1 MTKKK
6 VLRMTLPSCH
16 CEEPQATWQS
26 LKRMCDCFVPILSG
40 LATTFCLSLFCD
52 IVSDSDQDI
61 KLGTKL
67 NQGTRWKILPSVPDE
82 YLNASDL
89 PPLVAQV
96 LYNRGV
102 KPEEIE
108 PFLAVDHR
116 LEGNPFLL
124 PDISKAV
131 SRIYKAVLSREKVAI
146 YGDFDVDGVSATV
159 ILVEGL
165 SRLGAEVIFHIPD
178 RFSEGHGLN
187 VSALE
192 KLHAQGANLVITV
205 DCGVTDLTEVKQAQ
219 EMEMDVIITDHH
231 IPLESLPRAVAVV
244 DPKRKESVYPYP
256 DLAGAGV
263 AFKLLQALFHRDNKE
278 KWLARFLDLV
288 ALATVTD
295 LAPMV
300 GENRYLVKAG
310 LRELNNSS
318 RVGIQEMVKL
328 AGLKMGELDSRDI
341 SWVLGPRLN
350 ATGRMNNASTSYQ
363 LLTTQS
369 PEEARL
375 LALELEKKNVERQKL
390 TTEVLSRAR
399 EKLATK
405 LHLPLLIESDES
417 YSIGVIGLV
426 AGKLVDEFYKP
437 VIIISLGS
445 ELCQGSCRSI
455 AEFNIASALENCRDL
470 LTAFGGHP
478 LAAGFTVPRRNL
490 AQLEERL
497 ISLAMDQLGHLD
509 LRPEIVI
516 DAELP
521 LTVLAGDT
529 FNLIQRLSPFGRG
542 NPQPTFL
549 SRQVEVIECRNFG
562 NRGEWLRLKLR
573 QGNVTWQAVDFESRR
588 AKEEIPSHIDIVYNL
603 EKSRWNGEEV
613 LGLNLRDFAP
623 AQPR

>member
-1 MTKKK
+1 
-6 VLRMTLPSCH
+6 
-16 CEEPQATWQS
+16 
-26 LKRMCDCFVPILSG
+26 MCDCFASI
-40 LATTFCLSLFCD
+40 ATAFYLNVFCD
-52 IVSDSDQDI
+52 IVSDSNQDI
-61 KLGTKL
+61 ELSMKL
-67 NQGTRWKILPSVPDE
+67 NQRTRWKILPTVPDK
-82 YLNASDL
+82 YLNVSAL
-89 PPLVAQV
+89 PHLIAQL
-96 LYNRGV
+96 LYNRGI

-108 PFLAVDHR
+108 PFLAADHR

-124 PDISKAV
+124 PDISQAV
-131 SRIYKAVLSREKVAI
+131 SRIYKAILSREKIAI
-146 YGDFDVDGVSATV
+146 YGDFDVDGVTATV

-187 VSALE
+187 IAALKE
-192 KLHAQGANLVITV
+192 LHARGANLVVTV
-205 DCGVTDLTEVKQAQ
+205 DCGITDLAEIKQAH
-219 EMEMDVIITDHH
+219 EMEIDVIITDHH
-231 IPLESLPRAVAVV
+231 MPLESLPPAIAVV
-244 DPKRKESVYPYP
+244 DPKRKDSVYPYP

-263 AFKLLQALFHRDNKE
+263 AFKLLQALFHKGNKE

-295 LAPMV
+295 LSPMV
-300 GENRYLVKAG
+300 GENRYLVKKG

-318 RVGIQEMVKL
+318 RVGIQEIVKL
-328 AGLKMGELDSRDI
+328 VGRKMGELDSEDI

-350 ATGRMNNASTSYQ
+350 ATGRMNNASTSYN

-375 LALELEKKNVERQKL
+375 LALELEEKNAERQKL
-390 TTEVLSRAR
+390 TTEVLNRAR

-405 LHLPLLIESDES
+405 LHLPLLIEGDES

-437 VIIISLGS
+437 VLVISLGS

-470 LTAFGGHP
+470 LISFGGHP
-478 LAAGFTVPRRNL
+478 LAAGLTISRQNL

-497 ISLAMDQLGHLD
+497 MNIAVNQLGHLD
-509 LRPEIVI
+509 LRPEMVI

-521 LTVLAGDT
+521 LSTFNGEA
-529 FNLIQRLSPFGRG
+529 FNLIQKLSPFGRG

-549 SRQVEVIECRNFG
+549 TRRVEVIECRNFG
-562 NRGEWLRLKLR
+562 NQAEWMRLKLK
-573 QGNVTWQAVDFESRR
+573 QGNVIWQAVDFESQ
-588 AKEEIPSHIDIVYNL
+588 KKVEEISPCIDIVYNL

-613 LGLNLRDFAP
+613 LSLNLLDFAT